1 MKTLLR
7 IDSSIRL
14 SDSCTRELTGYFE
27 EAWLRNN
34 PDGNVIRRCLIKNP
48 VPHLTQE
55 VFDTF
60 QNSDESSHADSLS
73 DTLVDEIKYADYLLI
88 GSPLYNLG
96 LPSSL
101 KAYFDHIVR
110 SGVTFESENG
120 RYRGLLGEKRAI
132 LITARASYRSPEGDD
147 DFQKGYLEQILAFIG
162 IKHIET
168 VSVEGVW
175 DTLSNL
181 TQTLVYAKEKI
192 DRIFE
197 LSNEPNWLGEF
208 SNKDK
213 QEITQLRTAQAE
225 AIIAGDATAY
235 ASLCTED
242 IQLLIPAKDLVSGR
256 DSFLQIE
263 KTLFKNSKFDTF
275 RKMPVCIQR
284 SGELAVEVGRQEVIM
299 KNQDYSGGVFS
310 SHQKYTHVFRL
321 TDNGWRISLLMSN
334 PSE

>member
-14 SDSCTRELTGYFE
+14 TNSHTRELTNYFE
-27 EAWLRNN
+27 EAWLRKN
-34 PDGNVIRRCLIKNP
+34 PDGNVIRRCLMKNP

-60 QNSDESSHADSLS
+60 QNSDESLNADSLS
-73 DTLVDEIKYADYLLI
+73 DALVDEIKRADYLLI

-110 SGVTFESENG
+110 SGITFEIENDV
-120 RYRGLLGEKRAI
+120 YKGLLGEKRAI
-132 LITARASYRSPEGDD
+132 LITARASYSSPENHD

-168 VSVEGVW
+168 VSVEGVE
-175 DTLSNL
+175 DTDSNL
-181 TQTLVYAKEKI
+181 TQILAYAKEKI
-192 DRIFE
+192 DLMFEPSNE
-197 LSNEPNWLGEF
+197 LSWLGEF
-208 SNKDK
+208 TNKDR
-213 QEITQLRTAQAE
+213 QEITQLRTAQAK
-225 AIIAGDATAY
+225 AIISGDATAY

-242 IQLLIPAKDLVSGR
+242 IQLLIPAKDLVSGQ
-256 DSFLQIE
+256 DAFLKIE
-263 KTLFKNSKFDTF
+263 RALFKNAKFDTF

-284 SGELAVEVGRQEVIM
+284 SGDLAVEVGRLEVTM
-299 KNQDYSGGVFS
+299 KNKGYSSGVFS
-310 SHQKYTHVFRL
+310 SRQKYTHIFRR
-321 TDNGWRISLLMSN
+321 TNNGWRISLLMSN

>member
-27 EAWLRNN
+27 EAWLRKN
-34 PDGNVIRRCLIKNP
+34 PDSNVIRRCLMKSP

-60 QNSDESSHADSLS
+60 QNSDEPSHTGSLS
-73 DTLVDEIKYADYLLI
+73 DTLVDEIKRADYVLI

-96 LPSSL
+96 LPSPL

-110 SGVTFESENG
+110 SGITFEAENG
-120 RYRGLLGEKRAI
+120 SYRGLLGKKRAI
-132 LITARASYRSPEGDD
+132 LITARASYSSPESHD

-168 VSVEGVW
+168 VSVEGVG
-175 DTLSNL
+175 DTDSNL
-181 TQTLVYAKEKI
+181 TQILAYAKEKI
-192 DRIFE
+192 DLIFE
-197 LSNEPNWLGEF
+197 LSNEPSWLGEF
-208 SNKDK
+208 SNKDR
-213 QEITQLRTAQAE
+213 QEITQLRAAQAE

-242 IQLLIPAKDLVSGR
+242 INY
-256 DSFLQIE
+256 
-263 KTLFKNSKFDTF
+263 LFPKKIWSPGGMPFF
-275 RKMPVCIQR
+275 R
-284 SGELAVEVGRQEVIM
+284 
-299 KNQDYSGGVFS
+299 
-310 SHQKYTHVFRL
+310 
-321 TDNGWRISLLMSN
+321 
-334 PSE
+334 